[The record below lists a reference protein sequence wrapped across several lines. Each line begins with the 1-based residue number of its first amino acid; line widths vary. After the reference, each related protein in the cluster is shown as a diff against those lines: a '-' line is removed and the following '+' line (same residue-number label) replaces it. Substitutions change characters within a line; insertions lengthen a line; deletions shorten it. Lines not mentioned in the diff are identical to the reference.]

1 MHPPSLPYPRTVPTG
16 RLQQRNRPRTGA
28 KRATPILARRVK
40 QAISEWYVVNMLELS
55 WDGLVTHTE
64 HGYNIGKPPNGY
76 QVEAHRHPVPA
87 KAADGLVKRRLV
99 PDPARAATVTQI
111 FTWRAV
117 EKLSFA
123 KIAERLNLDP
133 DRYPPR
139 QPIPVRG
146 RQATGRWTGGAV
158 REVLS
163 NPKYTGYMVYNRRKR
178 ARPERRVAGKVNLP
192 SEWVWSSKPTHE
204 PLTTRRLFEAASPVG
219 KSNRGSRS
227 GAGANRHPAT
237 KRTYRLRSY
246 IICELCGRRLYGKTR
261 YVGDVYSYYAC
272 EPNPAHHAHRDWY
285 PTHPKSLW
293 VREDKLLT
301 AVHAFFARRIFGQHR
316 DALLA
321 QREQPTLSDNPSV
334 ARRAA
339 LKTKIREIERQQTN
353 VVTELQTYHP
363 TGDDD
368 LDQQWRTQLRASFAE
383 LGNQRKTLQAQ
394 LAALAEQPTDSP
406 SDPRLL
412 DQLPVTDVDVAAL
425 PEDLQRDLFD
435 SFQLQIRYHHPTR
448 RLTLRGHRQR
458 RHQSST
464 PLAERRRPPGT
475 PGRPGTPGPVI
486 RAAATSTDDRRR
498 CGGLSLALCAPNPTQ
513 YEPST
518 RGLVIAAQACRLDVG
533 CVVSGSR
540 MANREPTPGVL
551 VTVMWPVCWVMIHN
565 AMARPSPVPVVAA
578 ALRPR

>member
-1 MHPPSLPYPRTVPTG
+1 
-16 RLQQRNRPRTGA
+16 
-28 KRATPILARRVK
+28 
-40 QAISEWYVVNMLELS
+40 MLELS

-448 RLTLRGHRQR
+448 RLTLRVTVSGDTSRRLRSLNAGGRQ
-458 RHQSST
+458 
-464 PLAERRRPPGT
+464 ERQEGQEH
-475 PGRPGTPGPVI
+475 PGRSSGPPPPPPTTAGD
-486 RAAATSTDDRRR
+486 AA
-498 CGGLSLALCAPNPTQ
+498 GFSLALCAPGGTR
-513 YEPST
+513 T
-518 RGLVIAAQACRLDVG
+518 HTAALLRGLPLPVGLRGRCTKAIDSERPHTAGSAAAGGVG
-533 CVVSGSR
+533 
-540 MANREPTPGVL
+540 
-551 VTVMWPVCWVMIHN
+551 
-565 AMARPSPVPVVAA
+565 RPSRRPRRAGQVSDGAGSLGRGLPALPVVASGC
-578 ALRPR
+578 